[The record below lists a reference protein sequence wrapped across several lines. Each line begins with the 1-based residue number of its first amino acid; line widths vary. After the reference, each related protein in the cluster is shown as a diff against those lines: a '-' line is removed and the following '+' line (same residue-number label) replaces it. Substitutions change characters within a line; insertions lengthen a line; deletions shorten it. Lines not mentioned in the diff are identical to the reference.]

1 MKSFSL
7 TVATP
12 DGVAYEGEAAA
23 FLARTSAGDVEILA
37 GHTDYLAA
45 LSTGRARIT
54 LPDGSARNAALSGG
68 TLSVKDGVVSVAATT
83 FEYAEDIDRA
93 RAERAKEKAESAIQ
107 NAMDERALRLA
118 KAKLERALLR
128 IDMSAGK

>member
-1 MKSFSL
+1 MKPFSL

-12 DGVAYEGEAAA
+12 DGVIYEGEATA

-45 LSTGRARIT
+45 LSTGRASIT
-54 LPDGSARNAALSGG
+54 FSDGSVRRAALSGG
-68 TLSVKDGVVSVAATT
+68 VLSVKDGVVSVAATT

-107 NAMDERALRLA
+107 SALDERALRLA

-128 IDMSAGK
+128 IDMAESR

>member
-1 MKSFSL
+1 MRTFSL

-12 DGVAYEGEAAA
+12 DGIAYEGEATA

-45 LSTGRARIT
+45 LATGRASIRT
-54 LPDGSARNAALSGG
+54 DDGTVRCAALSGG
-68 TLSVKDGVVSVAATT
+68 TLSVKRGVVSVAATT
-83 FEYAEDIDRA
+83 FEYAEDIDRK
-93 RAERAKEKAESAIQ
+93 RAERAKEKAESAIR
-107 NAMDERALRLA
+107 NAADERSLRLA

-128 IDMSAGK
+128 MNVANDR